1 MNDYYKTLGVENT
14 ATKEQIKKAYRKL
27 SLQFHPDRPNGNAEK
42 FKQINEAYETL
53 NDEQKKRMY
62 DMQQS
67 GGQKFNGNFNQPNMN
82 VLTCTDINLLKYTTQ
97 RTHR

>member
-62 DMQQS
+62 CS
-67 GGQKFNGNFNQPNMN
+67 EKR
-82 VLTCTDINLLKYTTQ
+82 YTQYSNTSKPFE
-97 RTHR
+97 RGSEKLHWWP